1 MFPVQFFCKT
11 AKTKV
16 YMETML
22 FFGGI
27 LRSYFARNIL
37 NFDIF
42 DFKNHDILTA
52 DYFSVYLNKYDLP
65 GHELSLIHI

>member
-1 MFPVQFFCKT
+1 
-11 AKTKV
+11 
-16 YMETML
+16 METML
-22 FFGGI
+22 FFGAI

-42 DFKNHDILTA
+42 DFKNHGILTA

-65 GHELSLIHI
+65 GHEISLKYRASRVMNHFRLK